1 MAAHSR
7 FVRTCLVTVMGA
19 SGLQAA
25 PGPPPPEAFRV
36 MPVQAAGPRI
46 TPYLAYQTEMAWQQD
61 DARRASFEA
70 IRSEQDLRG
79 AQDRLRK
86 ALLAMIGGLPDTRS
100 PLEPRVTGRLQMR
113 GFRIEKLVFQS
124 LPGVYVTALVYVPD
138 SPGPHPAMLVACG
151 HSANGKVHYQALC
164 QRLVE
169 RGYVVICWDPV
180 GQGERS
186 QFWDSAAHRSRYNLI
201 CGEHAVLGNLA
212 YLAGANLAR
221 WEVWDGMRA
230 LDYLLTRQEVDPSRI
245 GITGTSGGGFQAALI
260 AALDPRIAAAA
271 PSCYITALPM
281 RVHNRI
287 FKDPDSDP
295 EQDPYGFLAEGI
307 DHAGLLL
314 LMYPRP
320 VFVAAAVLDF
330 FPIEGTRK
338 TVREM
343 SALYER
349 FGHGDRIAMTEGYH
363 EHAFSD
369 ENQQAALGFLDR
381 FMGTD
386 APGPARIEPMP
397 EAALQC
403 SRTGQVMLEEPHAR
417 SLVDDIREYYRA
429 RQGTSSATVASLY
442 FGGRYP
448 GIRTWSVAAS
458 PGPSSGDRTIAWD
471 RAGASTVGDVQID
484 KYVVHHSRMLDI
496 PVLHIHRASP
506 ARKGTVLWF
515 SERGKVSAED
525 WSRVSALLDDGHDV
539 VSYDA
544 RGLGETRM
552 QYAAVSIDDPSLVG
566 KDPDEAYT
574 SPLSSVLADYV
585 YNSLLTGRPYYLQL
599 IEDAEI
605 VTLFARSQLGAR
617 DVAVAAGEGACG
629 LARDISTTLPAIALS
644 PGASTCDASWARIVE
659 DGQERWPI
667 QNLLPGGAYIR

>member
-1 MAAHSR
+1 MFARRVERCMAAHSR
-7 FVRTCLVTVMGA
+7 FVRICLVTVMVA
-19 SGLQAA
+19 SGLQAG

-36 MPVQAAGPRI
+36 LPVQPAGPRI
-46 TPYLAYQTEMAWQQD
+46 TPYLAYQTELAWQQD
-61 DARRASFEA
+61 DARRAAFDT
-70 IRSEQDLRG
+70 IRSEKDLQN
-79 AQDRLRK
+79 AQEQMRK
-86 ALLAMIGGLPDTRS
+86 ALLAMIGGLPETRA
-100 PLEPRVTGRLQMR
+100 PLDARVTGRIQMR
-113 GFRIEKLVFQS
+113 GFQIEKLAFQS

-138 SPGPHPAMLVACG
+138 TPGSHPAMLVACG
-151 HSANGKVHYQALC
+151 HSTNGKAHYQALS
-164 QRLVE
+164 QRLVQ

-186 QFWDSAAHRSRYNLI
+186 QFWDRASNRSRYNLI

-230 LDYLLTRQEVDPSRI
+230 LDYLLTREEVDATRV

-260 AALDPRIAAAA
+260 AALDSRIVAAA

-330 FPIEGTRK
+330 FPVEGTRK
-338 TVREM
+338 TVREV
-343 SALYER
+343 SALYRR

-363 EHAFSD
+363 EHAFSK
-369 ENQQAALGFLDR
+369 ENQEAALAFLDR
-381 FMGTD
+381 FMGTRD
-386 APGPARIEPMP
+386 PGPVAIQELED
-397 EAALQC
+397 EAVRC
-403 SRTGQVMLEEPHAR
+403 TRTGQVMLDEPAAR
-417 SLVDDIREYYRA
+417 SLVDEIRDYYRG
-429 RQGTSSATVASLY
+429 RQGTSNTTVASLY
-442 FGGRYP
+442 FGRGYP
-448 GIRTWSVAAS
+448 GIRTWSVAPS
-458 PGPSSGDRTIAWD
+458 PARWPDEGQIGWE
-471 RAGASTVGDVQID
+471 RAGTSTSDDLRID
-484 KYVVHHSRMLDI
+484 KYVLHHSKGLDV
-496 PVLHIHRASP
+496 PVLHVHRASP
-506 ARKGTVLWF
+506 PAKGTILLF
-515 SERGKVSAED
+515 GGNGKISAAD
-525 WSRVSALLDDGHDV
+525 WSRVQALVAAGHDV

-605 VTLFARSQLGAR
+605 VTAFARSKLGAT
-617 DVAVAAGEGACG
+617 DVSVASDKSACG
-629 LARDISTTLPAIALS
+629 LARDISTTVP
-644 PGASTCDASWARIVE
+644 
-659 DGQERWPI
+659 
-667 QNLLPGGAYIR
+667 